1 MTAIALTAADLVLD
15 GRGLLA
21 ADESGPAMDA
31 RLRRAGVFPGAETR
45 RAYREMLVTT
55 PGLSLGI
62 SGVVLGDETFRQRLA
77 DGRSFPG
84 ALADRGL
91 LPGIRIDTGSTPL
104 AGAPGETVTEGLDGL
119 RARLAE
125 YAALGARFATWRAVL
140 RTGDGRPSW
149 RALRANAYAVARY
162 ARVCQQAGIV
172 PVAEVVTLGT
182 AGGPETTSAALLV
195 TITELLDMGVDLDG
209 VVVKANMVLPGP
221 ELTSPGGPELA
232 SPGGPELALRDGLEV
247 ALQDGPE
254 LALRDG
260 PELALRDG
268 PELALRDGP
277 ELALRDGLEVASPEV
292 VARLTVAALR
302 CVVPEEVAGVAFLA
316 GGQSPARATSSLAA
330 LRRLNPPWPIT
341 FSFGQAL
348 ADPALAAW
356 HGDPA
361 CVAAG
366 QRALANRVACN
377 VAALQG
383 SYTPVLETSYI
394 LA

>member
-21 ADESGPAMDA
+21 ADESGPALDA
-31 RLRRAGVFPGAETR
+31 RLRRAGAFPGAETR

-55 PGLSLGI
+55 PGLNLGI

-77 DGRSFPG
+77 DERSFPG
-84 ALADRGL
+84 ALADLGL
-91 LPGIRIDTGSTPL
+91 LPGIRVDTGARPL

-125 YAALGARFATWRAVL
+125 YAALGARFATWRCAP

-162 ARVCQQAGIV
+162 ARVCQEEGVV

-182 AGGPETTSAALLV
+182 AGGREVTSAVLMV
-195 TITELLDMGVDLDG
+195 TVTELQDMGVNLDN
-209 VVVKANMVLPGP
+209 VVLKANMVLPGAELASPGGP
-221 ELTSPGGPELA
+221 ELASPGGPELA
-232 SPGGPELALRDGLEV
+232 SPGGPELALRDG
-247 ALQDGPE
+247 P
-254 LALRDG
+254 
-260 PELALRDG
+260 
-268 PELALRDGP
+268 
-277 ELALRDGLEVASPEV
+277 EVASPEV

-302 CVVPEEVAGVAFLA
+302 CVVPEEVAGIAFLA
-316 GGQSPARATSSLAA
+316 GGQSPARATASLAA
-330 LRRLNPPWPIT
+330 LRRLSPPWPIT
-341 FSFGQAL
+341 FSFGRAL

>member
-21 ADESGPAMDA
+21 ADESGPALDA
-31 RLRRAGVFPGAETR
+31 RLRRAGAFPGAETR

-55 PGLSLGI
+55 PGLNLGI

-77 DGRSFPG
+77 DERSFPG
-84 ALADRGL
+84 ALSDRGL
-91 LPGIRIDTGSTPL
+91 LPGIRVDTGARPL

-125 YAALGARFATWRAVL
+125 YAALGARFATWRCAP

-162 ARVCQQAGIV
+162 ARVCQEEGVV

-182 AGGPETTSAALLV
+182 AGGREVTSAVLMV
-195 TITELLDMGVDLDG
+195 TVTELQEMGVNLDN
-209 VVVKANMVLPGP
+209 VVLKANMVLPGA
-221 ELTSPGGPELA
+221 EVA
-232 SPGGPELALRDGLEV
+232 SPGR
-247 ALQDGPE
+247 PE

-260 PELALRDG
+260 P
-268 PELALRDGP
+268 
-277 ELALRDGLEVASPEV
+277 EVASPEV

-316 GGQSPARATSSLAA
+316 GGQSPARATASLAA
-330 LRRLNPPWPIT
+330 LRRLSPPWPIT
-341 FSFGQAL
+341 FSFGRAL
-348 ADPALAAW
+348 ADPALTAW

>member
-260 PELALRDG
+260 
-268 PELALRDGP
+268 
-277 ELALRDGLEVASPEV
+277 LEVASPEV

-316 GGQSPARATSSLAA
+316 GGQSPARATASLAA